1 MTRALSDDLRRR
13 VVEAV
18 EAGMSRRASA
28 ERFGV
33 GVATAIRWVERWR
46 STGNWA
52 ARPGGG
58 NQRSHMMDAYRDEI
72 LALVAAKPDMTLA
85 EISAHLEAT
94 HELRPALSTVH
105 RFFERH
111 GISYKK
117 RMARPVCK
125 LDLEIPGS
133 VCVNVY
139 GLMVEPMAKMDIR
152 TSGAT
157 IKTPATSAI
166 FLAGLSRRRS
176 TVRPSPRSFL
186 QTSLGYT
193 IVIVRPI

>member
-1 MTRALSDDLRRR
+1 

-18 EAGMSRRASA
+18 DAGMSRRAA
-28 ERFGV
+28 ADRFGV

-46 STGNWA
+46 STGSWA

-58 NQRSHMMDAYRDEI
+58 NQRSHVMDAYRDEI

-94 HELRPALSTVH
+94 HGLRPALSTVH

-117 RMARPVCK
+117 RQ
-125 LDLEIPGS
+125 
-133 VCVNVY
+133 
-139 GLMVEPMAKMDIR
+139 R
-152 TSGAT
+152 T
-157 IKTPATSAI
+157 
-166 FLAGLSRRRS
+166 
-176 TVRPSPRSFL
+176 PRSRSA
-186 QTSLGYT
+186 QT
-193 IVIVRPI
+193 

>member
-18 EAGMSRRASA
+18 DAGMSRRAAA

-33 GVATAIRWVERWR
+33 GIATAIRWVDRWR
-46 STGNWA
+46 STGSWA

-58 NQRSHMMDAYRDEI
+58 NQRSHVMDAYGDEI
-72 LALVAAKPDMTLA
+72 LALVGAKPDMTLA

-94 HELRPALSTVH
+94 HGLRPALSTVH

-117 RMARPVCK
+117 RRRM
-125 LDLEIPGS
+125 
-133 VCVNVY
+133 
-139 GLMVEPMAKMDIR
+139 
-152 TSGAT
+152 
-157 IKTPATSAI
+157 PANRSA
-166 FLAGLSRRRS
+166 
-176 TVRPSPRSFL
+176 
-186 QTSLGYT
+186 QT
-193 IVIVRPI
+193 